1 MKQVGEAGE
10 GKEEEGDIELKDFD
24 DLSDTV
30 SVDSK
35 EPFRLANLALKVPPG
50 QSCIVVP
57 STVPVLTR

>member
-35 EPFRLANLALKVPPG
+35 EPFRLAYLALNGPPG
-50 QSCIVVP
+50 QSSIVVP